1 MVRTHVPGPTW
12 QLGDRV
18 GELETLTVAERAR
31 GAGLGTRLIAAA
43 RELLGE
49 RGEEFWSVGG
59 VESNLDAVALYER
72 EGFRPY
78 YRRLLAPVAR

>member
-1 MVRTHVPGPTW
+1 MPGPTW

-49 RGEEFWSVGG
+49 RGEEFWSVVV

-72 EGFRPY
+72 EGLRPY
-78 YRRLLAPVAR
+78 YRQLLAPVAR